1 MKEKRNGKTRFQ
13 RHCREKSI
21 KLRGFEFL
29 KFSQKRVLL
38 YFRNHR
44 VLLTPNQAS
53 FCSLLS
59 HSLCWTLKESQN
71 YKKRERGKNKTK

>member
-44 VLLTPNQAS
+44 ESFSLQTKLLFVLYSVIRFAGL
-53 FCSLLS
+53 
-59 HSLCWTLKESQN
+59 
-71 YKKRERGKNKTK
+71 